1 MAVAKLHLRS
11 RGALLSEYGDS
22 PVTLDS
28 KKLLE
33 IYKRYLFLS
42 FQVCMP
48 YDGIVQT
55 VKWMEVPLKVASDSP
70 QGLRTWFLW

>member
-22 PVTLDS
+22 PETLDS

-42 FQVCMP
+42 FQVCM
-48 YDGIVQT
+48 GIVQL
-55 VKWMEVPLKVASDSP
+55 VKRMEVPLKVASDSP